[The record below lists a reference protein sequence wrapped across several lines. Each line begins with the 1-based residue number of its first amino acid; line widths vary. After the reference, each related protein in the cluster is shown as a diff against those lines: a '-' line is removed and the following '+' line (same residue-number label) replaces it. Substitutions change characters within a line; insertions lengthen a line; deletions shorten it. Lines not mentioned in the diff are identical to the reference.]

1 MVNFMKNIY
10 KKGVVKISVFMTVLF
25 IATMFMTGCENDTT
39 PSLYDSAKPKGAT
52 PEITALSPAGSALA
66 GVSEITI
73 TGNNFSAVKSENMVY
88 FNGVLATVLDATP
101 TQLKVKAPNL
111 ILDDISVKIAVYK
124 VADFSNVVTYN
135 LKAAVEKV
143 FDFKDFEVPNGL
155 TTDADGNI
163 YMSFTYQG
171 GTGGTRKLTPSG
183 TLSEWA
189 PRGSETFHTALKWY
203 KNEIYAARRQKV
215 LFKVAAGQKPTTYVS
230 SNSLLG
236 NIYDFDFDPDGNI
249 WSGGDNTG
257 NNSGVYR
264 IKPDK
269 SIKTFAFDGNI
280 KSVRIFGEDLVNL
293 YVYIAATQNNEEAIF
308 RAKIISA
315 DSLTAFEK
323 VFSLTEKY
331 GTDFPAV
338 SALAVTFAADGDMI
352 IGTNMTDP
360 VVVVHPNGSYETL
373 YPGLLGP
380 NALLF
385 AWGPDNN
392 LYYTREKT
400 GTSAQVV
407 MRVDMQKAGAPYYG
421 RNN

>member
-10 KKGVVKISVFMTVLF
+10 KKGVVKISVFMITV
-25 IATMFMTGCENDTT
+25 FMASLLMIGCDNETT
-39 PSLYDSAKPKGAT
+39 PSLYDPAKPKGDT
-52 PEITALSPAGSALA
+52 PEITSISPAGTALA

-73 TGNNFSAVKSENMVY
+73 TGKNFSTVKEENTVY
-88 FNGVLATVLDATP
+88 FNGTIATVLDASS

-111 ILDDISVKIAVYK
+111 ILDGISIKIAVYK
-124 VADFSNVVTYN
+124 VTDFSNSVTYN

-155 TTDADGNI
+155 TTDSDGNI

-171 GTGGTRKLTPSG
+171 GTGGTKKLTPTG
-183 TLSEWA
+183 TLTEWA

-203 KNEIYAARRQKV
+203 NGDIYAARRQKV
-215 LFKVAAGQKPTTYVS
+215 LFKVSAGQKPVTYVS
-230 SNSLLG
+230 SNTALG

-249 WSGGDNTG
+249 WGGGDNTG
-257 NNSGVYR
+257 NNAGVYR

-269 SIKTFAFDGNI
+269 SMKTFAFDGNI
-280 KSVRIFGEDLVNL
+280 KSIRIFKENNVNL
-293 YVYIAATQNNEEAIF
+293 YVYVAATQDNEEAIF

-331 GTDFPAV
+331 GADFPAV

-385 AWGPDNN
+385 AWGPGNN

-400 GTSAQVV
+400 GTTAQVV

-421 RNN
+421 RN

>member
-1 MVNFMKNIY
+1 MKNIY
-10 KKGVVKISVFMTVLF
+10 KKGVVKISVFMTLLF
-25 IATMFMTGCENDTT
+25 IATMLFTGCENDTT
-39 PSLYDSAKPKGAT
+39 PSLYDPAKPKGST
-52 PEITALSPAGSALA
+52 PEITSLSPAGSALA

-73 TGNNFSAVKSENMVY
+73 TGNNFSTVKEENIVY
-88 FNGVLATVLDATP
+88 FNGSIATVLDAKP
-101 TQLKVKAPNL
+101 TQLVVKAPNL
-111 ILDDISVKIAVYK
+111 ILDDISVKVAVYK
-124 VADFSNVVTYN
+124 VSDFSNTVKYN
-135 LKAAVEKV
+135 LKAAVEQV

-155 TTDADGNI
+155 TTDEQGNI
-163 YMSFTYQG
+163 YMSFTFQG
-171 GTGGTRKLTPSG
+171 GTGGTKKLTPTG
-183 TLSEWA
+183 TLTEWA
-189 PRGSETFHTALKWY
+189 QRGSETFHTALKWRNG
-203 KNEIYAARRQKV
+203 KIYAARRQKV
-215 LFKVAAGQKPTTYVS
+215 LFEITAGAKPVTYVS
-230 SNSLLG
+230 SNTALG

-257 NNSGVYR
+257 NNAGVYR
-264 IKPDK
+264 IKSADK

-280 KSVRIFGEDLVNL
+280 KSIRIFKENNVNL
-293 YVYIAATQNNEEAIF
+293 YVYVAATKDNEEAIF

-338 SALAVTFAADGDMI
+338 SALAVTFALDGDMI

-360 VVVVHPNGSYETL
+360 VVVVHPNGNYETL

-392 LYYTREKT
+392 LYYTREKV
-400 GTSAQVV
+400 GTKAQVV
-407 MRVDMQKAGAPYYG
+407 LRVDMQKPGAPYYG
-421 RNN
+421 RN

>member
-1 MVNFMKNIY
+1 MVRLMKNDY
-10 KKGVVKISVFMTVLF
+10 KKGFSKTSLIMVALFVFALIF
-25 IATMFMTGCENDTT
+25 AGCENETT
-39 PSLYDSAKPKGAT
+39 PSLYDPAKPKGAT
-52 PEITALSPAGSALA
+52 PEITSMEPAGTALA
-66 GVSEITI
+66 GVSVITI
-73 TGNNFSAVKSENMVY
+73 NGNNFSPVISENFVY
-88 FNGVLATVLDATP
+88 FNGVLAQVLEAST

-111 ILDDISVKIAVYK
+111 VLDDISVKIAVFK
-124 VADFSNVVTYN
+124 VVDFSNIVKYN
-135 LKAAVEKV
+135 LKAAVEQV
-143 FDFKDFEVPNGL
+143 YEFKDFEVPNGI
-155 TTDADGNI
+155 TTDAVGNL

-171 GTGGTRKLTPSG
+171 GTGGTKKLTPSG

-203 KNEIYAARRQKV
+203 NGDIYAARRQKV
-215 LFKVAAGQKPTTYVS
+215 VFKISAGQKPVTYAS
-230 SNSLLG
+230 SNTLLG

-257 NNSGVYR
+257 TNAGVYR

-269 SIKTFAFDGNI
+269 SIKTFPFDGNI
-280 KSVRIFGEDLVNL
+280 KSVRIFKENNVNL
-293 YVYIAATQNNEEAIF
+293 YIYLAATKNGEEAIF
-308 RAKIISA
+308 RAKIIST
-315 DSLTAFEK
+315 DSLSNFEK

-392 LYYTREKT
+392 LYYTREKV
-400 GTSAQVV
+400 GTKAQVV
-407 MRVDMQKAGAPYYG
+407 IRVDMQKPGAPYYG
-421 RNN
+421 RN